1 LSGKIYSQINPI
13 NMKTKLLNALTAVV
27 MFLIPNVNFGQAPN
41 LGTAANFVLFST
53 DGAVSNTGL
62 SHLTGNVGTNNGSS
76 TAFGNVNG
84 GMHDGDGVSAQCAS
98 DLLIAYNQLNS
109 TIPTFFPPPLLGGG
123 QILYAGVYSISSAS
137 TLDLDLIL
145 DAQGNSNAVFIFK
158 IEGAFSTNANAKVKI
173 INGGLACNVFWK
185 VEGAVNMAP
194 GTTMRGTVIANNGA
208 IEMSVN
214 DTLEGRALSTTG
226 AITVDGI
233 LAYTPIGCGSP
244 LLVGPSA
251 PALGSSECYAI
262 FSSNGPVA
270 NAGVTTVVGD
280 VGTNVG
286 LTTGFSSLNV
296 TGIIHPIPDPST
308 IQCGADL
315 LNAYNYLNGLPS
327 DIELLYP
334 QQFGS
339 NLVLTPH
346 TYIMNGAVIFTDTLY
361 LNAQGNANAVFII
374 KTYGA
379 FATTVGSQV
388 ILTNGAQAKNVYW
401 MVNGAVSI
409 NNYSNFNG
417 TLVCYGAIDLLQG
430 ATINGRALTVDG
442 ALNTNAANVTM
453 PAGCASGAPDIT
465 TQPIN
470 KTTCA
475 GSSATFS
482 VIAHGDALTYQ
493 WRKGTTHLV
502 NGGNI
507 SGATSAI
514 LTINPANLSD
524 VASNYNV
531 VVSGS
536 ITPNQT
542 STNASLTVN
551 AVPSIVTAPTN
562 QTACAGNSVSFSVN
576 ATGTGLTYQWRKG
589 TVNLVNGGNIS
600 GANSITLTINPSTLS
615 NAASNYNVVVTGVCG
630 PISPS
635 ASVSLVVNS
644 APSIT
649 AEPTDQTACVG
660 TTVNFAVTATGTALV
675 YQWRKGTTN
684 LNNGGSISGVNLP
697 TLTINPVD
705 SADIASNYNVVIT
718 GTCSPISTS
727 IDASLSVCP
736 ATGIDNLTSI
746 IVNEIAVIYPNP
758 FTNQIN
764 IILNDAL
771 QINSCELKL
780 YNVLGAEVLNS
791 MVSKQV
797 TTLETSS
804 LPSGIYFYKI
814 IDKNK
819 TMQSGRLIS
828 Q

>member
-1 LSGKIYSQINPI
+1 
-13 NMKTKLLNALTAVV
+13 MKTKLLNALTAVV
-27 MFLIPNVNFGQAPN
+27 LFLMPNVNFGQAPN

-62 SHLTGNVGTNNGSS
+62 SQLTGNVGTNNGSS

-84 GMHDGDGVSAQCAS
+84 GMHDGDVVSAQCAS

-109 TIPTFFPPPLLGGG
+109 SIPTFFPAPLLGGG

-137 TLDLDLIL
+137 TLDLNLIL

-158 IEGAFSTNANAKVKI
+158 IEGAFSTNANAKVKL

-185 VEGAVNMAP
+185 VEGAVDMAA
-194 GTTMRGTVIANNGA
+194 GTVMRGTIIANNGA
-208 IEMSVN
+208 IEMSNN

-226 AITVDGI
+226 AITIDGI

-244 LLVGPSA
+244 LLVGPQE
-251 PALGSSECYAI
+251 PALASSECYAI

-270 NAGVTTVVGD
+270 NAGITTVLGD

-286 LTTGFSSLNV
+286 LTTGFSSLDV
-296 TGIIHPIPDPST
+296 TGTIHPIPDPST
-308 IQCGADL
+308 VQCAADL
-315 LNAYNYLNGLPS
+315 LNAYNYLNGMPT

-346 TYIMNGAVIFTDTLY
+346 TYIMNGAVILNDTVY

-379 FATTVGSQV
+379 FSTTVGSQV

-401 MVNGAVSI
+401 MINGAVSI
-409 NNYSNFNG
+409 NNYSKFNG

-465 TQPIN
+465 TQPAN

-475 GSSATFS
+475 GNSVSFS

-493 WRKGTTHLV
+493 WRKGSVNLV
-502 NGGNI
+502 NGGSI

-531 VVSGS
+531 VVSGT

-551 AVPSIVTAPTN
+551 AVPTIITAPTN
-562 QTACAGNSVSFSVN
+562 QMTCAGNSVSFSVN

-589 TVNLVNGGNIS
+589 TVNIVNGGNIT
-600 GANSITLTINPSTLS
+600 GANSITLTINPVTLS
-615 NAASNYNVVVTGVCG
+615 NAATNYNIVITGVCS
-630 PISPS
+630 PITPS
-635 ASVSLVVNS
+635 ANVSLVVNS

-660 TTVNFAVTATGTALV
+660 TSVSFSTTAIGTGLT
-675 YQWRKGTTN
+675 YQWRKGTSN
-684 LNNGGSISGVNLP
+684 LSNGGSISGANLP

-705 SADIASNYNVVIT
+705 SADAATDYNVVIT

-727 IDASLSVCP
+727 NDASLSVCP
-736 ATGIDNLTSI
+736 ATGIDNLITENL
-746 IVNEIAVIYPNP
+746 NEIAIYPNP
-758 FTNQIN
+758 FTYQIN
-764 IILNDAL
+764 IKLNDAF
-771 QINSCELKL
+771 QINNCELVL
-780 YNVLGAEVLNS
+780 YNVLGAEVLNIA
-791 MVSKQV
+791 MSKQV
-797 TTLETSS
+797 TTIETSS
-804 LPSGIYFYKI
+804 LPAGIYFYKI
-814 IDKNK
+814 INKNK
-819 TMQSGRLIS
+819 TIQSGRLIS
-828 Q
+828 QQ

>member
-1 LSGKIYSQINPI
+1 
-13 NMKTKLLNALTAVV
+13 MKNKLLNALTAVAL
-27 MFLIPNVNFGQAPN
+27 FLMPNVNFGQAPN

-62 SHLTGNVGTNNGSS
+62 SQLTGNVGTNNGSS

-84 GMHDGDGVSAQCAS
+84 GMHDGDVVSAQCAS

-109 TIPTFFPPPLLGGG
+109 TIPTFFPAPLLGGG

-145 DAQGNSNAVFIFK
+145 DAQGNPNAIFIFK
-158 IEGAFSTNANAKVKI
+158 IEGAFSTNANAKVKL

-185 VEGAVNMAP
+185 VEGAVDMAA
-194 GTTMRGTVIANNGA
+194 GTVMRGTIIANNGA
-208 IEMSVN
+208 IEMSTN

-244 LLVGPSA
+244 VLDGPSA
-251 PALGSSECYAI
+251 PALASSECYAI
-262 FSSNGPVA
+262 FSSNGPVT
-270 NAGVTTVVGD
+270 NTGVTTVLGD

-286 LTTGFSSLNV
+286 LTTGFNSLNV
-296 TGIIHPIPDPST
+296 TGTIHPIPDPST
-308 IQCGADL
+308 VQCGADL

-334 QQFGS
+334 QQFGN

-346 TYIMNGAVIFTDTLY
+346 TYIMNGAVILTDTVY
-361 LNAQGNANAVFII
+361 LNAQNNANAVFII

-379 FATTVGSQV
+379 FSTTVGSQV

-409 NNYSNFNG
+409 NNYSDFNG

-442 ALNTNAANVTM
+442 ALNSNASNVTM
-453 PAGCASGAPDIT
+453 TTGCSFGPPDIT

-475 GSSATFS
+475 GNSISFS
-482 VIAHGDALTYQ
+482 VIAHGDALIYQ
-493 WRKGTTHLV
+493 WRKGSVNIV

-507 SGATSAI
+507 SGANSAI

-536 ITPNQT
+536 VTPNQT

-551 AVPSIVTAPTN
+551 AVPAIITAPTN
-562 QTACAGNSVSFSVN
+562 QTACAGNPVSFSVN

-600 GANSITLTINPSTLS
+600 GANSISLTINPVNLI
-615 NAASNYNVVVTGVCG
+615 NAATNYNVVITGVCS
-630 PISPS
+630 PITPS
-635 ASVSLVVNS
+635 SFVTLEVNS
-644 APSIT
+644 EPSIT

-660 TTVNFAVTATGTALV
+660 SSVSFSATATGTGLT
-675 YQWRKGTTN
+675 YQWRRGN
-684 LNNGGSISGVNLP
+684 LNLSNGGSISGANFP

-705 SADIASNYNVVIT
+705 SADSAIDYNVVIT
-718 GTCSPISTS
+718 GTCSPLSTS
-727 IDASLSVCP
+727 MDASLSVCA
-736 ATGIDNLTSI
+736 ATGINDLISGNLS
-746 IVNEIAVIYPNP
+746 EAVIYPNP

-764 IILNDAL
+764 IKLDDAL
-771 QINSCELKL
+771 QINNCELIL
-780 YNVLGAEVLNS
+780 YNVLGAKVLNRV
-791 MVSKQV
+791 VSKQI
-797 TTLETSS
+797 TTIETSH

-814 IDKNK
+814 INNNK
-819 TMQSGRLIS
+819 ILQSGRMIS
-828 Q
+828 QL

>member
-1 LSGKIYSQINPI
+1 
-13 NMKTKLLNALTAVV
+13 MKTKLLNALTAVILYL
-27 MFLIPNVNFGQAPN
+27 MPNVNFGQAPN
-41 LGTAANFVLFST
+41 LGTAANFVIFST

-109 TIPTFFPPPLLGGG
+109 TIPTFFPAPLLGGG
-123 QILYAGVYSISSAS
+123 QILYAGVYSISSAA

-145 DAQGNSNAVFIFK
+145 DAQGNSSAVFIFK
-158 IEGAFSTNANAKVKI
+158 IEGAFSTNANAKVKL

-185 VEGAVNMAP
+185 VEGAVDMAA
-194 GTTMRGTVIANNGA
+194 GTTMRGTIIANNGA
-208 IEMSVN
+208 IEMSTN

-226 AITVDGI
+226 AITIDGI

-251 PALGSSECYAI
+251 PALASSECYAI
-262 FSSNGPVA
+262 FSSNGPVV
-270 NAGVTTVVGD
+270 NAGITTILGD

-286 LTTGFSSLNV
+286 LTSGFSSPNV
-296 TGIIHPIPDPST
+296 TGMIHPIPDPST
-308 IQCGADL
+308 VQCAADL
-315 LNAYNYLNGLPS
+315 LLAYNYINGLSS

-334 QQFGS
+334 QQFGN

-379 FATTVGSQV
+379 FATSVGSQV
-388 ILTNGAQAKNVYW
+388 MLTNGAQAKNVYW
-401 MVNGAVSI
+401 MINGAVSI

-417 TLVCYGAIDLLQG
+417 TLVCYGAIDILQG

-442 ALNTNAANVTM
+442 ALNANAANVTM
-453 PAGCASGAPDIT
+453 TAGCATGAPDIT
-465 TQPIN
+465 TQPAN
-470 KTTCA
+470 KITCA
-475 GSSATFS
+475 GSSVSFS

-493 WRKGTTHLV
+493 WRKGTVNLV

-524 VASNYNV
+524 VATNYNV

-536 ITPNQT
+536 LTPNQT
-542 STNASLTVN
+542 SSNVSLTVN
-551 AVPSIVTAPTN
+551 AVPSIITPPTN
-562 QTACAGNSVSFSVN
+562 QMACVGSSVSFSVN

-615 NAASNYNVVVTGVCG
+615 NAATNYNVIITGVCG

-635 ASVSLVVNS
+635 TSVSLVVNS
-644 APSIT
+644 APLIT
-649 AEPTDQTACVG
+649 EEPTDQTACVG
-660 TTVNFAVTATGTALV
+660 TTVNFAITATGTGLV

-684 LNNGGSISGVNLP
+684 LSNGGSISGVNLP

-727 IDASLSVCP
+727 INASLSVCP
-736 ATGIDNLTSI
+736 ATGIDNLNGG

-758 FTNQIN
+758 FTDQIS

-771 QINSCELKL
+771 QINNCELKL

-791 MVSKQV
+791 VVSKQV
-797 TTLETSS
+797 TTLETSN
-804 LPSGIYFYKI
+804 LPAGIYFYKI

-819 TMQSGRLIS
+819 TIQSGRLIS
-828 Q
+828 QQ